1 MSKKMK
7 KGSKKRSY
15 EEFDLVDEP
24 VAKPQRKIV
33 VSSDDDA
40 DLEARPGDLEIAG
53 GSARAGNP
61 PPTDVADTPHYPC
74 EGCQK
79 QLSREVDAKLQAC
92 TLPVKTI
99 DILNMLPH
107 FTADELVATIV
118 DMYSPSAVAPPIMSP
133 ARVAIADDDDK
144 WRVLKFP
151 DINFFS
157 GTSFE
162 KTIQS
167 WMIPK
172 LPVLYHNTHG
182 IVGCALCKLQSVG
195 SNSPVRS
202 FCSALRFHIC
212 FSLRLTLACTGHA
225 VVPRSWSIC
234 QRGRG
239 EIQRLFCHYQQTTC

>member
-1 MSKKMK
+1 
-7 KGSKKRSY
+7 
-15 EEFDLVDEP
+15 
-24 VAKPQRKIV
+24 
-33 VSSDDDA
+33 
-40 DLEARPGDLEIAG
+40 
-53 GSARAGNP
+53 
-61 PPTDVADTPHYPC
+61 
-74 EGCQK
+74 
-79 QLSREVDAKLQAC
+79 
-92 TLPVKTI
+92 
-99 DILNMLPH
+99 
-107 FTADELVATIV
+107 
-118 DMYSPSAVAPPIMSP
+118 MSP

-172 LPVLYHNTHG
+172 LPVLYHITHG

-239 EIQRLFCHYQQTTC
+239 EIQRLFCHYQQTTCWFRGIEASGNCRVQLAAGQGKTWSTRCHFSAPGTHQRASAQKFKVANNAKVFLCCYSHAVLCTHEIEGWCTHRALITVGRMVSWFNKKKRTQQLHWVY